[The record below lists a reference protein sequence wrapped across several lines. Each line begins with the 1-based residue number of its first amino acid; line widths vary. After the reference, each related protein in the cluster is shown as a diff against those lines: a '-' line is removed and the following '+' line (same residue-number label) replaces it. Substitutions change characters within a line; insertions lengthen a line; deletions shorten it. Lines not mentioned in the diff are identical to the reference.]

1 MTTLGHKK
9 LNSFTLEIEDPELAK
24 NYANKTS
31 KRFHDRSKTLAFF
44 KMFYAVVLIKQTVY
58 DDINP

>member
-24 NYANKTS
+24 NYANK
-31 KRFHDRSKTLAFF
+31 A
-44 KMFYAVVLIKQTVY
+44 
-58 DDINP
+58 